1 MRYIILIIVSILTFA
16 NATNLEITS
25 NNFYYKDGEAKAQF
39 SGNVIA
45 KEGQSLI
52 KASTLTVFLDK
63 NSEAKKYKASGN
75 VVFEIKNA
83 KKDIKGRCDV
93 LVYLPIEDRY
103 ILQGDVELNDL
114 LNKRKVYGDEIIL
127 DNKKGESYA
136 KTKSKK
142 PVKFIFKVKSKK

>member
-1 MRYIILIIVSILTFA
+1 MKFIIFIISILTLA
-16 NATNLEITS
+16 NASNLEITS
-25 NNFYYKDGEAKAQF
+25 NNFFYKDGEAKAKF
-39 SGNVIA
+39 SGNVVA

-63 NSEAKKYKASGN
+63 NSEAKKYEATGN
-75 VVFEIKNA
+75 VQFEIKNS
-83 KKDIKGRCDV
+83 KKDIKGKCAV
-93 LVYLPIEDRY
+93 LIYLPIQDRY
-103 ILQGDVELNDL
+103 ILQGNVELDDL

-136 KTKSKK
+136 KSSSKK